1 MAEFLQQCGSW
12 GVLATLAAYAAG
24 VWVNRKTGK
33 ALFNPL
39 LMGSIF
45 MIVFLSCFGVPY
57 ADYKSSAQPV
67 SWLLMPATVSLAIP
81 LYEKWELL
89 EKNLAA
95 IFASIAAGVL
105 TSLGSVLAMAWVL
118 KLERAH
124 AVSFLPKSVT
134 TAIGMDVAETL
145 GGTAALAGAVII
157 LTGIVGSLLGE
168 TVCKVCH
175 ITDPLA
181 KGLALGTSAH
191 AIGTSKALQMGEI
204 EGAMSGLA
212 IAVAGIMTA
221 ILAPV
226 VSAITH
232 LIGMILAAIVSIPLI
247 IKSFLS
253 GDYVRIISLIIFTI
267 SMIGLYGASTAY
279 HSFNISPTINKK
291 LKKLDHAMIFVLIAG
306 SYTPICTIVLGN
318 TLGYGLLSVIWIIAI
333 LGIVF
338 KMFWVTCPKWV
349 SSVMYIAMGWL
360 CIVAIAP
367 IIHSLSKTSFG
378 WLLAGGI
385 IYTVGGVIYALK
397 IPWFENHWKNFGLH
411 EIFHLFVMGGSLCHM
426 ILMFQI

>member
-105 TSLGSVLAMAWVL
+105 TSLGSVL
-118 KLERAH
+118 ERAH

-168 TVCKVCH
+168 TVCKICH

-226 VSAITH
+226 
-232 LIGMILAAIVSIPLI
+232 AAN
-247 IKSFLS
+247 FL
-253 GDYVRIISLIIFTI
+253 
-267 SMIGLYGASTAY
+267 
-279 HSFNISPTINKK
+279 P
-291 LKKLDHAMIFVLIAG
+291 
-306 SYTPICTIVLGN
+306 
-318 TLGYGLLSVIWIIAI
+318 
-333 LGIVF
+333 
-338 KMFWVTCPKWV
+338 
-349 SSVMYIAMGWL
+349 
-360 CIVAIAP
+360 
-367 IIHSLSKTSFG
+367 
-378 WLLAGGI
+378 
-385 IYTVGGVIYALK
+385 
-397 IPWFENHWKNFGLH
+397 
-411 EIFHLFVMGGSLCHM
+411 
-426 ILMFQI
+426 

>member
-45 MIVFLSCFGVPY
+45 VIVFLSCFGVPY
-57 ADYKSSAQPV
+57 ADYKSSAQPI

-95 IFASIAAGVL
+95 IFAAIAAGVL

-118 KLERAH
+118 RIERTH

-145 GGTAALAGAVII
+145 GGAAALAGAVII
-157 LTGIVGSLLGE
+157 LTGIVGSLMGE

-191 AIGTSKALQMGEI
+191 AIGTSKALQMGEV

-226 VSAITH
+226 AANFLPSKGDKGKRRGVEDAAPGARVPLGGAQRAPPVCFANPLLRLFAPQGQTLFATPVSLRSTVAPDSQPRTTSQQRQFS
-232 LIGMILAAIVSIPLI
+232 LPAFFCGQKKAASREPAVYPLADTLKNTRYPCAHPRFPVPWIPLT
-247 IKSFLS
+247 LHP
-253 GDYVRIISLIIFTI
+253 R
-267 SMIGLYGASTAY
+267 GACRR
-279 HSFNISPTINKK
+279 
-291 LKKLDHAMIFVLIAG
+291 AG
-306 SYTPICTIVLGN
+306 
-318 TLGYGLLSVIWIIAI
+318 
-333 LGIVF
+333 
-338 KMFWVTCPKWV
+338 
-349 SSVMYIAMGWL
+349 
-360 CIVAIAP
+360 
-367 IIHSLSKTSFG
+367 
-378 WLLAGGI
+378 
-385 IYTVGGVIYALK
+385 
-397 IPWFENHWKNFGLH
+397 
-411 EIFHLFVMGGSLCHM
+411 
-426 ILMFQI
+426 